1 MGNLLRRTGRHS
13 GAGTAG
19 AGRVTGTGACPEGH
33 DALSHAHAARL
44 GPRTTSPP
52 PDYGER
58 MSTPPDIAV
67 VGGGIAGASVA
78 YELAATRSV
87 VLLEAE
93 AALGTH
99 STARSAATWI
109 PGHGVAAVRALITAS
124 G

>member
-1 MGNLLRRTGRHS
+1 
-13 GAGTAG
+13 
-19 AGRVTGTGACPEGH
+19 
-33 DALSHAHAARL
+33 
-44 GPRTTSPP
+44 
-52 PDYGER
+52 

-78 YELAATRSV
+78 YELAAARSV

-124 G
+124 GPRFGSLAAELGAPPLLSPRPADNGPR